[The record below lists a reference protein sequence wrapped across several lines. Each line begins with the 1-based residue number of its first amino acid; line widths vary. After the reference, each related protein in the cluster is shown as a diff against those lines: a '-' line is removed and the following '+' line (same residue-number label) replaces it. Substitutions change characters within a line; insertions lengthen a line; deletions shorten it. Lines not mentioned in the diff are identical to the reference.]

1 MISVRI
7 WGFVCDQSQYAYGE
21 SYNPRMHTG
30 TVIIPPRMH
39 KVIAGVAISVYSR
52 GCPYAYCES
61 PYAYSDPHTHVHSG
75 LILYLQRVHESNN
88 DYWLMTTSFYNS
100 LQQSHSNSLL
110 FKQHLLFLWQRELQ
124 SLPAFLQAQLF
135 DVHSPLQLHFTI
147 P

>member
-1 MISVRI
+1 MHLGIRMISVRI

-61 PYAYSDPHTHVHSG
+61 PYAYNDTHTHVHSG
-75 LILYLQRVHESNN
+75 LILNLQHVRESNN
-88 DYWLMTTSFYNS
+88 DYWLMTTSFYYS
-100 LQQSHSNSLL
+100 LQQLHSNS
-110 FKQHLLFLWQRELQ
+110 FFLVIQATLIVPVAARAAK
-124 SLPAFLQAQLF
+124 STSFLTSTA
-135 DVHSPLQLHFTI
+135 V
-147 P
+147 